1 MTTKA
6 VAEATSQENDE
17 NPRYTFD
24 PELIVRQGRSVGV
37 VLGARLCEAAKA
49 KLKGDPQS
57 MTYKELHS
65 LFKSNCAD
73 QEGYLSPQHP
83 VLETVVRLLL
93 AAPQD
98 AMLLSE
104 IYDQVS
110 NLWLTS
116 AWSPSLNIEAMR
128 RLLDHAGAQGIARA

>member
-6 VAEATSQENDE
+6 PAEATSQENDE
-17 NPRYTFD
+17 NPSYTFD
-24 PELIVRQGRSVGV
+24 PELITRQGRSVGV
-37 VLGARLCEAAKA
+37 LLGAKLCEAAKA
-49 KLKGDPQS
+49 KLKGNPQT
-57 MTYKELHS
+57 MTYKELHT
-65 LFKSNCAD
+65 LFRGCAG

-98 AMLLSE
+98 AVLLSD
-104 IYDQVS
+104 IYEQVS

-116 AWSPSLNIEAMR
+116 AWSPSLNVSAMR
-128 RLLDHAGAQGIARA
+128 RLLDHAAFQGITRA